1 LRFLRSGLLASVP
14 LATVLSVAKTLFLS
28 LLLAGA
34 AEAARDPTLPP
45 PSQLP
50 AAAAEA
56 AAPLRLQAILR
67 TSQGAAQAVIDGQ
80 RLRVGEALGGARVLA
95 IYPRSVLIER
105 QGQRQQ
111 LRLAEPIVKP
121 SR

>member
-1 LRFLRSGLLASVP
+1 MFKSSLCCLLLA
-14 LATVLSVAKTLFLS
+14 
-28 LLLAGA
+28 LAGA

-50 AAAAEA
+50 AATAEA
-56 AAPLRLQAILR
+56 PAPLRLQAILR
-67 TSQGAAQAVIDGQ
+67 TSQGAAQAVINGQ
-80 RLRVGEALGGARVLA
+80 RLRVGEEVDGARLLA

-105 QGQRQQ
+105 QGQRQP